1 MNGDDDYEER
11 MMMIKRERE
20 REMIKQTRCCVVS
33 GSHFAANNC

>member
-11 MMMIKRERE
+11 MMMIKRERS
-20 REMIKQTRCCVVS
+20 EMIKQTRCCVVS